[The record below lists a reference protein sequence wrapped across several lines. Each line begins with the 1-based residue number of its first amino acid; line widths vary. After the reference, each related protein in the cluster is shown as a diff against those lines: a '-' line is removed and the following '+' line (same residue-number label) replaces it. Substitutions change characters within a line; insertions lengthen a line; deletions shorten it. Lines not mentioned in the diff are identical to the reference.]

1 MRTLPTDRLRFP
13 RQCQSAAGKSGPKI
27 KPKGVVDGQQVNNP
41 VLPYSAMKRRRSDNS
56 APGRMWALKGVGI
69 SLVGKSAR
77 DAETQ
82 QYTEASAEVIESVIR
97 LPRKPSKHMSMVPV
111 PQTDTGSQG
120 ENPKVLE

>member
-1 MRTLPTDRLRFP
+1 M
-13 RQCQSAAGKSGPKI
+13 
-27 KPKGVVDGQQVNNP
+27 
-41 VLPYSAMKRRRSDNS
+41 
-56 APGRMWALKGVGI
+56 KGVGI
-69 SLVGKSAR
+69 SFIGKSVD

-97 LPRKPSKHMSMVPV
+97 LPRKSSKHMIMVPV